1 MNYSAA
7 LADTITAGAWG
18 SEAAIADGG
27 PVLIECVIPEDD
39 KVFPMVS
46 PGGSISEAFD
56 AADLAERGQEA

>member
-1 MNYSAA
+1 MVPA
-7 LADTITAGAWG
+7 LK
-18 SEAAIADGG
+18 EAIAENG

-56 AADLAERGQEA
+56 AADLKKREEASAQS